1 MVGTLPKGFISKN
14 HWGLDRKL
22 TLMVSYLKSTIL
34 FVCKS
39 RILKTYGIFLASRT
53 KSVRWAKGQ
62 NLILRKDTLSESKV
76 GHSDEAS
83 KCFDHDAIFQ
93 AEIRLT
99 DFRAL
104 LMQQQASCGITTCLI
119 QRVAF
124 DRSYTICN
132 LQCFFSTFLRM
143 NLSIFW
149 LWQYISFLI
158 KPAWIPLFS
167 FSSYSWCHTEKLSPH
182 PQVPVIL
189 GLLKTNS
196 EANFVST

>member
-62 NLILRKDTLSESKV
+62 NLILRKDTLSESKWV

-93 AEIRLT
+93 AEIRLV
-99 DFRAL
+99 DLGAL
-104 LMQQQASCGITTCLI
+104 LMQLQASCGITTCLVSHYI
-119 QRVAF
+119 QRVQ
-124 DRSYTICN
+124 SV
-132 LQCFFSTFLRM
+132 QFFKTQML
-143 NLSIFW
+143 
-149 LWQYISFLI
+149 
-158 KPAWIPLFS
+158 
-167 FSSYSWCHTEKLSPH
+167 H
-182 PQVPVIL
+182 
-189 GLLKTNS
+189 KTNLYFS
-196 EANFVST
+196 YFEIKWMRTHCLKITQNVAFEFLNFGIFHQFLSY

>member
-124 DRSYTICN
+124 DRSCTICN
-132 LQCFFSTFLRM
+132 FRCFCLNFFKEWICLFSDFDNTYH
-143 NLSIFW
+143 FW
-149 LWQYISFLI
+149 LNQHEFLCFPFLLILDVIQKSFRHI
-158 KPAWIPLFS
+158 HK
-167 FSSYSWCHTEKLSPH
+167 C
-182 PQVPVIL
+182 Q
-189 GLLKTNS
+189 
-196 EANFVST
+196 